1 MDKELINKN
10 LDEEK
15 VERPAYCSFIR
26 AGKTYYI
33 PIEYLR
39 EVVEI
44 QDIFPVPLAPQYIKG
59 AIPLRGEVI
68 PVIDIAT
75 IYTSYSA
82 LQDTRI
88 LIVVDVL
95 KEYIGFLSD
104 SLPSF
109 VYNKEEIREEDI
121 IDLNNFF
128 ETYMI
133 REGV

>member
-1 MDKELINKN
+1 V
-10 LDEEK
+10 DEELNK
-15 VERPAYCSFIR
+15 PDQGEIERPAYCSFIR

-44 QDIFPVPLAPQYIKG
+44 EEIFPVPLAPQYIKG

-75 IYTSYSA
+75 IHSPSLA
-82 LQDTRI
+82 CQDTRI

-95 KEYIGFLSD
+95 KESIGFLSD

-109 VYNKEEIREEDI
+109 VYNKEEIPEEEI
-121 IDLNNFF
+121 IDLKNFF

-133 REGV
+133 RESV

>member
-1 MDKELINKN
+1 MDKELINKG
-10 LDEEK
+10 LDEETI
-15 VERPAYCSFIR
+15 ERPVYCSFER

-33 PIEYLR
+33 PVEYLR
-39 EVVEI
+39 EVVQVGE
-44 QDIFPVPLAPQYIKG
+44 IFPVPLAPQYIKG

-75 IYTSYSA
+75 IHSPSLA
-82 LQDTRI
+82 SQDTRI

-95 KEYIGFLSD
+95 KESIGFLSD

-109 VYNKEEIREEDI
+109 VYTREIPEEDI
-121 IDLNNFF
+121 IDLNKFF
-128 ETYMI
+128 ETYMV